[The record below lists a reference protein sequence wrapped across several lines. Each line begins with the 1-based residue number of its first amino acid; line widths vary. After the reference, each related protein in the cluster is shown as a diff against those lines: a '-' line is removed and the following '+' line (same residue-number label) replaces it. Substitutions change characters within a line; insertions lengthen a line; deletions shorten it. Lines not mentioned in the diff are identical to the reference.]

1 MKEAENIDGY
11 TSFVITNLTVEI
23 IIAWGAVAV
32 LTAAVCL
39 LLTRRGRMK
48 GETGTAVFLLTVY
61 SFFVLFVTLLDRA
74 PEEYPRYRLE
84 VFWTY
89 RAARAGDLEIC
100 AEILW
105 NVLLFAPIG
114 YLLAHLLPRKWKGT
128 AVLIG
133 FGISAAIEA
142 TQFATRLG
150 LLEADD
156 LINNTLGAAVGY
168 LFYSL
173 LRAVPWKAVRIL
185 IFGILCAAAA
195 YLINGITA
203 I

>member
-11 TSFVITNLTVEI
+11 ITFVFTNLTVEI
-23 IIAWGAVAV
+23 TIAWAAVAI

-39 LLTRRGRMK
+39 LLTKRGRMK
-48 GETGTAVFLLTVY
+48 GETGMAVFLLTVY
-61 SFFVLFVTLLDRA
+61 SFFVLFVTLLDRT
-74 PEEYPRYRLE
+74 PEGYPMYRLD

-89 RAARAGDLEIC
+89 RAARAGDLEMC

-114 YLLAHLLPRKWKGT
+114 YLLAHLLPPKRKGT

-133 FGISAAIEA
+133 FGISTAIEA
-142 TQFATRLG
+142 TQFVTRLG
-150 LLEADD
+150 LLEIDD
-156 LINNTLGAAVGY
+156 LISNTMGAAAGY
-168 LFYSL
+168 LFYCL
-173 LRAVPWKAVRIL
+173 LRAVPWKAARIF
-185 IFGILCAAAA
+185 IFGALCAAAA

-203 I
+203 A

>member
-1 MKEAENIDGY
+1 M
-11 TSFVITNLTVEI
+11 
-23 IIAWGAVAV
+23 IAWAALAV
-32 LTAAVCL
+32 LTGVVCL

-61 SFFVLFVTLLDRA
+61 AFFVLFVTLLDRT
-74 PEEYPRYRLE
+74 PEGYLRYRLE
-84 VFWTY
+84 VFWSY
-89 RAARAGDLEIC
+89 RAARAGDLELC

-133 FGISAAIEA
+133 FGISVAIEA
-142 TQFATRLG
+142 TQLATHLG
-150 LLEADD
+150 LFEADD
-156 LINNTLGAAVGY
+156 LISNTLGTAAGY
-168 LFYSL
+168 LFYCL
-173 LRAVPWKAVRIL
+173 LRAVPWKAARIL

-203 I
+203 V